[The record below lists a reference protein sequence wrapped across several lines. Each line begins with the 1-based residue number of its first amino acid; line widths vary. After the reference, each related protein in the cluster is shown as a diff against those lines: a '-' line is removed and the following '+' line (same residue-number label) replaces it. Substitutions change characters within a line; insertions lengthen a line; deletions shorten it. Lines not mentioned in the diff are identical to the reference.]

1 MPLYQ
6 WTLTEPG
13 PHDKGIGEEAT
24 KPTKGIRDASPHL
37 GKEEDRNLTDLLTET
52 PHQEEHASN
61 AGKWDILPGTAQG
74 GRKRKALIS
83 STTANAMS
91 QSTCLRPPYQEP
103 RWPRGRNN

>member
-13 PHDKGIGEEAT
+13 PHDKGIEEEAT

-52 PHQEEHASN
+52 LHQEEHVSN
-61 AGKWDILPGTAQG
+61 AGKWGILPEIALG
-74 GRKRKALIS
+74 GRRRKASIS
-83 STTANAMS
+83 STIASATS
-91 QSTCLRPPYQEP
+91 PPISHRPPYRETM
-103 RWPRGRNN
+103 WPR